1 MLSYSPP
8 LKCTPT
14 LTFCYYWTNNAV
26 ISSNFFCQSWSCGC
40 YVFFFAMTNKLLF
53 LFGLWHYI
61 QASCTH
67 SMNTGNIYFLHTRHG
82 GSQLCKKR
90 SRIQKDLWKNSMS
103 AIYVSIDKFWAGEDV
118 ITLVI
123 FLLSGGVDYEEILQQ
138 LVSVEFTFE
147 GEGQRKAR

>member
-1 MLSYSPP
+1 
-8 LKCTPT
+8 
-14 LTFCYYWTNNAV
+14 
-26 ISSNFFCQSWSCGC
+26 
-40 YVFFFAMTNKLLF
+40 
-53 LFGLWHYI
+53 
-61 QASCTH
+61 
-67 SMNTGNIYFLHTRHG
+67 
-82 GSQLCKKR
+82 
-90 SRIQKDLWKNSMS
+90 MS

>member
-26 ISSNFFCQSWSCGC
+26 ISSNLFCQSWSCGW
-40 YVFFFAMTNKLLF
+40 YVFFLLWPTNCYFYLVCDII
-53 LFGLWHYI
+53 YRP
-61 QASCTH
+61 H
-67 SMNTGNIYFLHTRHG
+67 SMNTGNIYFLHTTHG